1 MTSKKN
7 KIRNAREANR
17 KFKKKANPLAI
28 EKVVFIDYKDV
39 SLLQRFMTDRSKIRS
54 QRMSGAN
61 VQQQRDLAT
70 AIKNAREM
78 ALLPYTKRT
87 VSTRAPRVGRDDRE
101 DESTL
106 EMPEQTVTSAYAN
119 ANANADASDVADEVS
134 NNNDA
139 ATEVVEVNSEA

>member
-1 MTSKKN
+1 MTSKTN

-39 SLLQRFMTDRSKIRS
+39 SLLQRFMSDRSKIRGM
-54 QRMSGAN
+54 RMSGAN

-87 VSTRAPRVGRDDRE
+87 VSTRAPRPGKEGRE
-101 DESTL
+101 DESSL
-106 EMPEQTVTSAYAN
+106 EMPDQSISSSFVPEGS
-119 ANANADASDVADEVS
+119 E
-134 NNNDA
+134 DA
-139 ATEVVEVNSEA
+139 AVDAVETATEVTEVVEAEVEA

>member
-1 MTSKKN
+1 MTSKTN

-28 EKVVFIDYKDV
+28 DKVVFIDYKDV
-39 SLLQRFMTDRSKIRS
+39 SLLQRFMSDRSKIRG
-54 QRMSGAN
+54 QRMSGTN

-87 VSTRAPRVGRDDRE
+87 VSTRAPRPGKEGRE
-101 DESTL
+101 DEANLELDEQPTSSSFVPREDEDDDSTDSN
-106 EMPEQTVTSAYAN
+106 EA
-119 ANANADASDVADEVS
+119 VAEETAAVEAEV
-134 NNNDA
+134 
-139 ATEVVEVNSEA
+139 EA

>member
-1 MTSKKN
+1 MTSKTN

-39 SLLQRFMTDRSKIRS
+39 SLLQRFMSDRSKIRG
-54 QRMSGAN
+54 QRMSGTN

-106 EMPEQTVTSAYAN
+106 EMPEQTITSAYAN
-119 ANANADASDVADEVS
+119 VDAAEEVETE
-134 NNNDA
+134 NVA
-139 ATEVVEVNSEA
+139 ATEVAEAEVEA